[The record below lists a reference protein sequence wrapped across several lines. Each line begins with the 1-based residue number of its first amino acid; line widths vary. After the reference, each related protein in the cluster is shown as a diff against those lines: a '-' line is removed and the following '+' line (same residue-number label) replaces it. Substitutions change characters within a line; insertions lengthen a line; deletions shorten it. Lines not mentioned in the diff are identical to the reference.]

1 MRHLIVNLESP
12 LMAFGGEAIDN
23 LGVIRPFPAAS
34 MLTGMFAN
42 ALGWRRI
49 QREAHERLQRR
60 LVFAAR
66 IDREP
71 AGGYAMTDYQTVQ
84 MGNTVDLFPSGS
96 SWVIGWTTRGA
107 PETRTGALG
116 TRNSPPFTH
125 QRWRDYYADMRVT
138 VALRLD
144 SGSGAGMTAGRGSR
158 RIHPHP
164 SLPPSRGK
172 EQMDEPTLDGLAAA
186 LDEPARPLFIGRKPC
201 LPSVRLYG
209 GFVDAP
215 DALAALLAVPLPD
228 DADGRRTVRMQWP
241 AREGGDRP
249 PEGVTV
255 SREMMLT
262 DERNWVSGLHGG
274 GRRVVEGTAPPGA
287 FGGGDSSAGLGM
299 TRREESAT

>member
-1 MRHLIVNLESP
+1 MRHLIVHLESP
-12 LMAFGGEAIDN
+12 LLAFGGETIDN
-23 LGVIRPFPAAS
+23 LGVVRPFPAAS

-49 QREAHERLQRR
+49 EREAHERLQRR

-71 AGGYAMTDYQTVQ
+71 AGGYAMRDFQTAQ
-84 MGNTVDLFPSGS
+84 LAANDR
-96 SWVIGWTTRGA
+96 GWTTRGR
-107 PETRTGALG
+107 PEGRAGGAA
-116 TRNSPPFTH
+116 TYNSPH
-125 QRWRDYYADMRVT
+125 LRYRDYYADMRVT
-138 VALRLD
+138 GALRLD
-144 SGSGAGMTAGRGSR
+144 PADG
-158 RIHPHP
+158 
-164 SLPPSRGK
+164 
-172 EQMDEPTLDGLAAA
+172 EPTLERLAAA

-201 LPSVRLYG
+201 LPSARLFG

-215 DALAALLAVPLPD
+215 DALAALLAVPL
-228 DADGRRTVRMQWP
+228 ADGAGGARAVRMQWP

-274 GRRVVEGTAPPGA
+274 GRRVVEGTAPPGE

-299 TRREESAT
+299 TRREECAT

>member
-1 MRHLIVNLESP
+1 MRHLIVHLESP

-23 LGVIRPFPAAS
+23 LGVVRPFPAAS

-71 AGGYAMTDYQTVQ
+71 AGGYAMRDFQTAQ
-84 MGNTVDLFPSGS
+84 LAANDR
-96 SWVIGWTTRGA
+96 GWTTRGR
-107 PETRTGALG
+107 PEGRAGGAA
-116 TRNSPPFTH
+116 TYNSPH
-125 QRWRDYYADMRVT
+125 LRYRDYYADMRVI

-144 SGSGAGMTAGRGSR
+144 SGSGAGMTAG
-158 RIHPHP
+158 
-164 SLPPSRGK
+164 RGK

-241 AREGGDRP
+241 AREGGAVPD
-249 PEGVTV
+249 GVSV

-274 GRRVVEGTAPPGA
+274 GRRVVEGTAAPGE

-299 TRREESAT
+299 TRSLGSE